1 MSNEKQQLLVTS
13 FLEQAEEED
22 ERLSS
27 KLSKLDDE
35 GRTNLAGVLGR
46 FNAKGHK
53 TLGTEERMLAY
64 RVLTRLKYA
73 DTQSLVITNRI
84 LDYLDLNANAVLEAD
99 EMDICLKI
107 LEAFA
112 KAESDNETLSRRELK
127 MLYAALRYLDDNN
140 SHVLD
145 GDARY
150 KLLDALD
157 DPRRF
162 IERQAQDNPHWPSAD
177 D

>member
-13 FLEQAEEED
+13 FLKQAEVED
-22 ERLSS
+22 DRLSS
-27 KLSKLDDE
+27 ELSKLDDE
-35 GRTNLAGVLGR
+35 GQTNLAGVLGR
-46 FNAKGHK
+46 FNPKGRE

-64 RVLTRLKYA
+64 RVLKRLKRA

-99 EMDICLKI
+99 ELEICLKI

-127 MLYAALRYLDDNN
+127 MLYATLRYLDDND

-162 IERQAQDNPHWPSAD
+162 IERQAQDNPHWPGAED
-177 D
+177 

>member
-1 MSNEKQQLLVTS
+1 MNHQEQQPLVADFLLRA
-13 FLEQAEEED
+13 AEED
-22 ERLSS
+22 DRLARA
-27 KLSKLDDE
+27 LNKLDAE
-35 GRTNLAGVLGR
+35 GQTNLAGVLGR
-46 FNAKGHK
+46 FAPGGRGA
-53 TLGTEERMLAY
+53 LGTEERMLTY
-64 RVLTRLKYA
+64 RVLTRLKQA
-73 DTQSLVITNRI
+73 DTQSLVLINRI

-99 EMDICLKI
+99 EIEICLKI

-112 KAESDNETLSRRELK
+112 RAESDNETLSRRELK
-127 MLYAALRYLDDNN
+127 MLYAALRHLDDNH

-162 IERQAQDNPHWPSAD
+162 IERQAKDNPYWPGAED
-177 D
+177 